1 MQREEGE
8 SPELAGGGDLPT
20 TGGGGASSRS
30 SSLAA
35 GLLGF
40 EGEVREGGEE
50 FKKGVAV
57 FRARVKRPQSR
68 GVHRPL
74 IARGRGKGAGDVSV
88 MPR

>member
-1 MQREEGE
+1 M
-8 SPELAGGGDLPT
+8 AVACDLPT
-20 TGGGGASSRS
+20 AGGGGASSRS

-50 FKKGVAV
+50 FKKGVAA

-68 GVHRPL
+68 GVHRRFLPL
-74 IARGRGKGAGDVSV
+74 IARGRGKGWGDVSV
-88 MPR
+88 MSR